1 MNKEEFKT
9 KLLEEQVFQELK
21 DKLKYNTKSHLR
33 LYLVEKGILDKVDIG
48 RLYVRINNYRIKK
61 YGTSVVFKEKPVKL
75 DYLLYQDF

>member
-1 MNKEEFKT
+1 MNKEEFKM

-33 LYLVEKGILDKVDIG
+33 LYLVENGILNQIDIG

-61 YGTSVVFKEKPVKL
+61 YGTSIVFKEKPGKI